1 LEHIHFAVKP
11 GDTVALIG
19 PSGAGKSTLISLLL
33 RFYDPH
39 QGQIL
44 IDGHDIRRFTLQS
57 VRDQMT
63 VLLQEARLFNKSV
76 RENIA
81 FGKIGATEEE
91 IVRAAKRAQ
100 AHEFIMQMA
109 EGYDSMIEEGGA
121 NLSGGQKQRL
131 NIARA
136 LIRNARIVI
145 LDEPATALD
154 AKAEF
159 LIQEALRELTRG
171 KTTFIIAHKL
181 ATVAH
186 ADKILL
192 LKEGKRVAYGRHE
205 ELIRTSMDYRELH
218 ALQINSTAETL

>member
-1 LEHIHFAVKP
+1 M
-11 GDTVALIG
+11 
-19 PSGAGKSTLISLLL
+19 
-33 RFYDPH
+33 
-39 QGQIL
+39 
-44 IDGHDIRRFTLQS
+44 
-57 VRDQMT
+57 RDQMT

-76 RENIA
+76 RENIG

-91 IVRAAKRAQ
+91 IVQAAKRAQ

-109 EGYDSMIEEGGA
+109 EGYDTMIEEGGA

-136 LIRNARIVI
+136 IIRNARIVI

-154 AKAEF
+154 AKTEF

-171 KTTFIIAHKL
+171 KTTLIIAHKL

-186 ADKILL
+186 ADRILL
-192 LKEGKRVAYGRHE
+192 LKEGKLVACGRHE
-205 ELIRTSMDYRELH
+205 ELLRTRMDYRELH
-218 ALQINSTAETL
+218 ALQFNRRLEFANKALRPAASRSPAL